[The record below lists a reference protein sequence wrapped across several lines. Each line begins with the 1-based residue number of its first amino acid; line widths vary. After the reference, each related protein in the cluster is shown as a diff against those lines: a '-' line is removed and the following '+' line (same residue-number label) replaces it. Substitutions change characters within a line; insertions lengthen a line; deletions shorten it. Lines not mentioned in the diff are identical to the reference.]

1 MTACCPV
8 CTIRVGPCVD
18 EHGAPMGQYHAA
30 RVRLEA
36 VGRIDAMAEAERL
49 RREAQAAVIR
59 DKAKQGRSGR

>member
-1 MTACCPV
+1 VTARCPV

-18 EHGAPMGQYHAA
+18 EHGAPMAQYHDA

>member
-1 MTACCPV
+1 MTARCPV
-8 CTIRVGPCVD
+8 CTICVGPCVD

>member
-1 MTACCPV
+1 MTARCPV

-18 EHGAPMGQYHAA
+18 EHGAPMAQYHGA

-36 VGRIDAMAEAERL
+36 VGRIDAMGEAERL

-59 DKAKQGRSGR
+59 DKAKQERSGR